1 MINKE
6 NYNKV
11 KDRLNNKNVRLIA
24 VSKRKPIEDILALY
38 ELGHRDFGENR
49 VQEMI
54 EKAPRLPDDICW
66 HFIGHLQSNKVKYI
80 APFVH
85 MIHSVDKLKLLK
97 EIDKQALRSGRKI
110 KCLFQ
115 YHIADEDNKF
125 GFLHEEVIELIA
137 SEAFAEMNNIEVVG
151 LMGMATNTQD
161 KPKISSEFKNLYCHF
176 IDLKKNFIRS
186 DNFNVISM
194 GMSGDFDLAIE
205 EGSNMLRVGSL
216 IFGARN

>member
-11 KDRLNNKNVRLIA
+11 KEGLNNDNVRLIA

-54 EKAPRLPDDICW
+54 EKAPLLPDDICW

-97 EIDKQALRSGRKI
+97 EIDKQALRSGRRI

-115 YHIADEDNKF
+115 YHIADEENKF
-125 GFLHEEVIELIA
+125 GFIHDEVIQLID
-137 SEAFAEMNNIEVVG
+137 SEEFSKMNNIEVSG
-151 LMGMATNTQD
+151 LMGMATNTD
-161 KPKISSEFKNLYCHF
+161 DENKIRTEFNSLFVSFK
-176 IDLKKNFIRS
+176 DLKNNYINS
-186 DNFNVISM
+186 QSFNIVSM
-194 GMSGDFDLAIE
+194 GMSGDFDLAVE
-205 EGSNMLRVGSL
+205 EGSNMVRIGSL
-216 IFGARN
+216 IFGERN